1 MRVLSVENTPI
12 LPLASGTE
20 AMRQQQ
26 HPHESDQVSLTAG
39 IQLCLAHYCDLHGPT
54 PLMVTEG
61 LPVPCSTCFEDSDL
75 QDRSLKSAP
84 TSAPN
89 PSAQAAAAAVGNALR
104 KLSVNGYHAT
114 NPAAE
119 VGGASASP
127 TSAIETPPESPRRV
141 PPQPQQ
147 RRDSSFRR
155 TYDDNVTKRAG
166 PCENCAM
173 TIPPEQLPQQGPDA
187 ERNPKLRSR
196 VPWAKV
202 YTPTD
207 RSTSP
212 PPSQTSSASDTDGE
226 SRPARHHMRR
236 TTGST
241 TTRSSMSSTTRSLPS
256 HTHYM
261 HYTSTHE
268 PLIANSFSIVRA
280 SCLRALSFETLPRMS
295 QSSSGSAGVYP
306 TAQAPQITSNPTSQ
320 PFVTT
325 HSAGAAATGGPI
337 FFGDPRTGYTN
348 AYIFRIPDVHARGHK
363 RVYAFL
369 ALSTHPERL
378 VMKTFGLIAAAFR
391 ELASWI
397 QKMAEEEA
405 EKAATPSPAVGNGGY
420 YGAGGA
426 AYPTAPSQAQ
436 QHLDRERREG
446 YGGPDRG
453 SGSSFLTGGSGFTRR
468 AGGGGG
474 GVTLKSRGL
483 AELVGM
489 PDFFIRLHERFVQLL
504 LELGVKLSS

>member
-1 MRVLSVENTPI
+1 MTSI
-12 LPLASGTE
+12 
-20 AMRQQQ
+20 
-26 HPHESDQVSLTAG
+26 
-39 IQLCLAHYCDLHGPT
+39 LCLAHYCDLHGPT

-61 LPVPCSTCFEDSDL
+61 LPVPCSTCYEESDL
-75 QDRSLKSAP
+75 QDRSLKNAP

-89 PSAQAAAAAVGNALR
+89 PSAHAAAAAVGNALR
-104 KLSVNGYHAT
+104 KLSINGYHAP
-114 NPAAE
+114 NPAFLDSSDPSR
-119 VGGASASP
+119 GAGRPSADLGAAPVSP
-127 TSAIETPPESPRRV
+127 TSAIETPPESPHRA
-141 PPQPQQ
+141 PAQQQQ

-155 TYDDNVTKRAG
+155 TYDDNVTKRAS

-173 TIPPEQLPQQGPDA
+173 TLPQKQLAQRDSGPNL
-187 ERNPKLRSR
+187 ERNPTLRSR

-202 YTPTD
+202 YTPSD
-207 RSTSP
+207 RSASP

-226 SRPARHHMRR
+226 GRPTRHHMRR
-236 TTGST
+236 ATGST

-268 PLIANSFSIVRA
+268 PLVANSFSIVRA
-280 SCLRALSFETLPRMS
+280 SCLRALSFETLPRMA
-295 QSSSGSAGVYP
+295 QSGSNSGGVYP
-306 TAQAPQITSNPTSQ
+306 TAQAPQVTSHPNSQ

-391 ELASWI
+391 ELATWI

-405 EKAATPSPAVGNGGY
+405 EKAASASPVIGNGGY
-420 YGAGGA
+420 YGPGGGA
-426 AYPTAPSQAQ
+426 PYPPSASQSQ

-489 PDFFIRLHERFVQLL
+489 PDFFIRLHEKFVQLL